1 MTPERLA
8 ALKAEVEK
16 HRQHPLIIAGG
27 MEHWRCIIAL
37 YDLVMEQ
44 QAALARLQPSQDQ
57 ADQAKQDAG

>member
-8 ALKAEVEK
+8 SLKAEVDKARNLPFLAAE
-16 HRQHPLIIAGG
+16 G
-27 MEHWRCIIAL
+27 MEFWRCIIAL
-37 YDLVMEQ
+37 YDLAMEQ